1 MKALQDRQK
10 SYANNQK
17 SSLKF
22 QMGNKV
28 FLKVA
33 PWKNIIQFRMKGKLA
48 PRYIEPFKI
57 TKIIGLVTYSL
68 ALSPYLSKIHDVFN
82 LSLLW
87 KTKVDPSR
95 VLLLVP
101 IKVKE
106 DLTLEVK
113 LMQILD
119 LSEKELRNKKVP
131 IIKVLWRNLQ
141 MEEQTWERQSGINL
155 NFRDET
161 SY

>member
-1 MKALQDRQK
+1 
-10 SYANNQK
+10 
-17 SSLKF
+17 
-22 QMGNKV
+22 
-28 FLKVA
+28 
-33 PWKNIIQFRMKGKLA
+33 
-48 PRYIEPFKI
+48 
-57 TKIIGLVTYSL
+57 L
-68 ALSPYLSKIHDVFN
+68 ALPPYLSKIHDVFN

-101 IKVKE
+101 IKVRE

-119 LSEKELRNKKVP
+119 RSEKELRNKKVP
-131 IIKVLWRNLQ
+131 IIKVLWRSLQ
-141 MEEQTWERQSGINL
+141 MEEQTWERESGINL